1 MNAST
6 IVSLRLALFAATATL
21 LLAGCGLAE
30 TTAVA
35 ATEASAAAEQAK
47 QGKEL
52 EEKVKRD
59 IEAAQQVAADARTKS
74 EEAAE

>member
-1 MNAST
+1 MKSSAFVSCLAVFASA
-6 IVSLRLALFAATATL
+6 ALL
-21 LLAGCGLAE
+21 GGCGVAE

-35 ATEASAAAEQAK
+35 ASEAAAAAEQAK

-59 IEAAQQVAADARTKS
+59 VEAMQQATADKVAAAEEGS
-74 EEAAE
+74 E